1 MPTTVEIA
9 YKHKNS
15 DQLYNHGTWTMYECA
30 EELSE
35 HLDIT
40 LDTTTR
46 ELTKLIKSKES
57 VDNWDHY
64 QPSANAGALRLAI
77 GMSKVD
83 GVNPIYSVDK
93 YQCSI
98 SQNKLNTLL
107 EHGNVLINGVGGYTH
122 YDPEYMVV
130 LSKKEMKP
138 IDQLKN
144 FYHIPSG
151 TKYLNLEND
160 PELEEYTQNTL
171 STIDVDFSYVV
182 NLRSFS
188 KERLEEVFTE
198 FVSKG
203 GQGLWIY
210 TTGSDLEQLQDYV
223 ILASRVGIKKYYFT
237 FNSGISEE
245 LHETLVYF
253 KSIGLEIDWR
263 EE

>member
-1 MPTTVEIA
+1 MSTTVEVA
-9 YKHKNS
+9 YRMKNS

-40 LDTTTR
+40 FDTTTR
-46 ELTKLIKSKES
+46 ELIKLIKSKES
-57 VDNWDHY
+57 VDTWDHY

-93 YQCSI
+93 YQCNI
-98 SQNKLNTLL
+98 SQNKLNTFL
-107 EHGNVLINGVGGYTH
+107 EYGNILINRVGGYTH
-122 YDPEYMVV
+122 YDPDHMVI
-130 LSKKEMKP
+130 LSKKEMEP
-138 IDQLKN
+138 SDQLKN
-144 FYHIPSG
+144 FYLIPIG
-151 TKYLNLEND
+151 TKWLNLEND
-160 PELEEYTQNTL
+160 PELEKYTHNTL
-171 STIDVDFSYVV
+171 STIDTNFSYVV
-182 NLRSFS
+182 NLRSFN

-223 ILASRVGIKKYYFT
+223 ILANNLGVKEYDFT
-237 FNSGISEE
+237 FNAGISEE
-245 LHETLVYF
+245 LHNTLLSF
-253 KSIGLEIDWR
+253 KNIGLGITWR
-263 EE
+263 EV